1 MIFFGTLK
9 RQFVVNTLQ
18 KTLIIKMHYDRL
30 GEGRHVEQTLVDV
43 GCVVL
48 TADQVLHDGDVVG
61 RSGGFGRPLPGRLS
75 VVP

>member
-1 MIFFGTLK
+1 
-9 RQFVVNTLQ
+9 
-18 KTLIIKMHYDRL
+18 MHYDRL

-75 VVP
+75 AVVP